1 MKTKKIKYLEY
12 KRIQLYD
19 ERILNEKY
27 ITEIDE
33 EIVNEQIVLWNYFI
47 QTPITLNNFD
57 EICDIIKYFDQLNYY
72 DRISD
77 KVQKQIADLS
87 EQFDNSI
94 QTNNKKLEKEI
105 SEKIYSLYSIFNLY
119 FKN

>member
-33 EIVNEQIVLWNYFI
+33 
-47 QTPITLNNFD
+47 
-57 EICDIIKYFDQLNYY
+57 
-72 DRISD
+72 
-77 KVQKQIADLS
+77 
-87 EQFDNSI
+87 
-94 QTNNKKLEKEI
+94 
-105 SEKIYSLYSIFNLY
+105 
-119 FKN
+119 